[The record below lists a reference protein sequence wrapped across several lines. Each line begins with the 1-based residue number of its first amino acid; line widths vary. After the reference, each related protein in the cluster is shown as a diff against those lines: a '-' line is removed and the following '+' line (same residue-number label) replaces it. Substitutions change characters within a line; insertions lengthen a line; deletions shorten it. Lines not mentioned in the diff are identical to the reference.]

1 MKAPAQPR
9 ICRRCQLPLAEKR
22 PVFLV
27 GLKGG
32 AIVGPLHAGCAEKIA
47 LAQKRKGR
55 EGWQQLQQME
65 LFGNLAPTKEGG
77 E

>member
-32 AIVGPLHAGCAEKIA
+32 QIVGPLHAGCAERIA
-47 LAQKRKGR
+47 LAHKRKKD
-55 EGWQQLQQME
+55 EGWAGIEQYE
-65 LFGNLAPTKEGG
+65 LFGTLAPTKEGG